1 VPTIPYVRQTWADT
15 AGGGTPTSAARFNVQ
30 EAGINDV
37 SYAPAVRVYHN
48 ATQSLTSAT
57 ETALAFNTEV
67 YDQAGNAV
75 DTMHDTAT
83 NNSRLTCRY
92 AGIYHVTGN
101 IQFAG
106 NATGS
111 RTLFL
116 RVNGTASQY
125 LGYVAIAASATVPQA
140 LHVSSDLNLAVNDYV
155 QLFAYQDSGGALNV
169 NAGTALAP
177 FSCEFMMHRVG

>member
-1 VPTIPYVRQTWADT
+1 VPTIPYVRSTHSDGQSF
-15 AGGGTPTSAARFNVQ
+15 SAAKANQ
-30 EAGINDV
+30 LEAGINDV

-48 ATQSLTSAT
+48 ATQSLTSGT
-57 ETALAFNTEV
+57 ETALAFNTEIQ
-67 YDQAGNAV
+67 DQAGNAA
-75 DTMHDTAT
+75 DTMHDNVT

-111 RTLFL
+111 RILFL

-125 LGYVAIAASATVPQA
+125 HAYVAIPASTTVPQV
-140 LHVSSDLNLAVNDYV
+140 LHVSCDISLAVNDYV
-155 QLFAYQDSGGALNV
+155 QLFAQQDSGGALNV

-177 FSCEFMMHRVG
+177 FGCEFMMHRIA